1 MKTHKVKN
9 KILHIARTPMCRSR
23 VFTDKKK
30 EAKKNGKSTENNL

>member
-1 MKTHKVKN
+1 M
-9 KILHIARTPMCRSR
+9 ARTPMCRSR